1 MTELDTT
8 SENAT
13 NKGKYR
19 RQRKNSQSQELN
31 LNEEFNDKLLDTKI
45 WPAIIWSLLLSILS
59 VANPFLT
66 SLATNIQTQNLYAG
80 MAMMFGQVPYGNFF
94 GTNGVLYYLLAWL
107 GHIEGGFLVFG
118 LLQFIFLVIAGIYF
132 YKIIAYFGQSDYL
145 ATSFSHWFYI
155 FIFALGFGGL
165 YAEIFVLPF
174 VLGSIWFLVRYFA
187 NAVTDEAFIL
197 YGIEAALAFLIYP
210 KSLLLWLLAGFILF
224 IFNTQH
230 RQMARGFYQLLA
242 SIFGLLFILYS
253 VGYYAFE
260 AQILGTAIQQTF
272 LYNLGLDFQY
282 AGLYVTLAVVGGF
295 LLLSGFFKGLIQI
308 VFSFG
313 QGRHNHIK
321 VLMLLVFIIQLV
333 SIIGTSN
340 SHYSQL
346 LSLLPYGFVLTVL
359 HLSGDSAVEE
369 RGYLRH
375 QFFLPLLMI
384 FGIVAQPAYTYF
396 VEGDLVADRAS
407 IASYVGQETNED
419 DKIYVWD
426 DSASIYLDSQRLSS
440 ATITTAE
447 PYLTTTDNQNS
458 LVYDLNKNEA
468 SLIIVNKNI
477 PLLDDVKAN
486 VELQYKSVKTTD
498 YFTVYQKNE

>member
-1 MTELDTT
+1 MTEVDAVAREV
-8 SENAT
+8 SHRP
-13 NKGKYR
+13 R
-19 RQRKNSQSQELN
+19 RRRRARQSQGYQ
-31 LNEEFNDKLLDTKI
+31 LNEDFKAGMPKTKI
-45 WPAIIWSLLLSILS
+45 WPALIWSILLSIIS
-59 VANPFLT
+59 IANPFLT
-66 SLATNIQTQNLYAG
+66 FLATNVQTQNLYAG
-80 MAMMFGQVPYGNFF
+80 MAMMAGQNPYGDFF
-94 GTNGVLYYLLAWL
+94 ATNGVLYYLLAWL
-107 GHIEGGFLVFG
+107 GHMDGGFIVFG
-118 LLQFIFLVIAGIYF
+118 FLQMIALFIAGIYF
-132 YKIIAYFGQSDYL
+132 YKIMVYFSQSERL
-145 ATSFSHWFYI
+145 ATSSSHWFYL
-155 FIFALGFGGL
+155 FIASVGFGGL

-187 NAVTDEAFIL
+187 NAVADEAFIL

-295 LLLSGFFKGLIQI
+295 LLLSGFFKGLIQT

-321 VLMLLVFIIQLV
+321 VLMSLVFIVQLV
-333 SIIGTSN
+333 SIIGTAN

-407 IASYVGQETNED
+407 IASYVEQETNED